1 MAPIRSSPAASR
13 RSESSRVAI
22 LDAALALC
30 QEEGYANLSIEGIAA
45 RAGVGKQTIY
55 RWWSS
60 KGAVLLEALDRAA
73 SEAAAFPDTGD
84 LVADMRAT
92 LGDIAGF
99 HADPKLGLPL
109 AALIA
114 EAQQDP
120 GIAPRML
127 ATFFGPRRAPILE
140 RLRAAQR
147 RGELDPDLALEPL
160 LEVMLGALFHRLLL
174 RSGPLD
180 AEYVS
185 YIVDVLFAGG
195 ATARRVTHEG

>member
-1 MAPIRSSPAASR
+1 M
-13 RSESSRVAI
+13 AI
-22 LDAALALC
+22 LDATLALC
-30 QEEGYANLSIEGIAA
+30 QEEGYASLSIEGIAA

-84 LVADMRAT
+84 LGADMRVT

-99 HADPKLGLPL
+99 QADPGLGPPL

-120 GIAPRML
+120 GIAPMML
-127 ATFFGPRRAPILE
+127 ETFFGPRRAPLLE
-140 RLRAAQR
+140 RLRSAQR
-147 RGELDPDLALEPL
+147 RGELDPELAVEPL

-180 AEYVS
+180 GDYVS
-185 YIVDVLFAGG
+185 YVVDVIFAGR
-195 ATARRVTHEG
+195 ATARRAADEVPRYV